1 MGDRKKRNEEGDE
14 KMQFKDTEELTLKE
28 KIIYWREIKDEI
40 DQKEALSKPFKDE
53 LKRVNEEI
61 TKDLSIAEDEEKS
74 EIVSVDGAG
83 TCWKERVVT
92 MKVSDYQAFQKF
104 CTRNDVEFVLRR
116 QLNLGG
122 VQEIHRMVMEG
133 QLPMPKSAEFDSFEK
148 LTIRKKG

>member
-1 MGDRKKRNEEGDE
+1 
-14 KMQFKDTEELTLKE
+14 MQIQDTEDFKLKE
-28 KIIYWREIKDEI
+28 KIIYWRESKDQIE
-40 DQKEALSKPFKDE
+40 QVEAQARPFKDE

-61 TKDLSIAEDEEKS
+61 TKDLSIDEEEEKS

-92 MKVSDYQAFQKF
+92 MKVMDFQAFQKY
-104 CTRNDVEFVLRR
+104 CTRNEVEFVLRK

-122 VQEIHRMVMEG
+122 IQEIHRMVMEG